1 MPLLVRSTWTWLGTT
16 MLAITLTACGGD
28 SGDAAPNGKPQPT
41 QSGTVSVLAGQLG
54 GNGSLD
60 GVGPA
65 ARFSLSAGITSDHE
79 GNVFVADAGNHTI
92 RKITPAGK
100 VTTLA
105 GAAELSGAANGLGT
119 VARFNSPQGIAVDNN
134 GNILIADTGNHT
146 IRKITSTGIVTTIAG
161 TPGAPGSADGTGAN
175 SQFNGPTGITRDR
188 LGNLFVAD
196 SGNHTI
202 RKITPA
208 GIVSTFA
215 GASGLYGTEDG
226 TGADARLNSPIKIAI
241 GLNDCLL
248 VTTNGAMRKITPAGE
263 VTTFGNTGWGSMDV
277 DGNLSEAS
285 FFLPTGISTDRNGNI
300 FVAAT
305 TQTIRKISSSG
316 IVTTLAG
323 ASLRPG
329 YIDGKG
335 TEARFSFPFDLSADL
350 TGNIFV
356 ADTLNHTIRK
366 ITATGVVTTLA
377 GKVSIKGSTDGMGSE
392 ALFSYPDG
400 IARDRHGN
408 LFVADP
414 GNYTIRKITP
424 AGIVS
429 TFAGAAGMY
438 GTEDGTGADARF
450 GSVAAIAIDT
460 LDNLFVSDGNAIRMI
475 SPAGQ
480 VSTLAGATDPYGAGS
495 SDGTGAD
502 AQFNSPDALA
512 VDTNGNVF
520 VADTGNFTIRKIT
533 PDGVVTT
540 LAGAAEQE
548 GSVDGR
554 GSVARFRYPRSLV
567 IDSTGNI
574 VVADGSTIRKIT
586 PTGDVS
592 TIAGSDLAKGTTNG
606 TGIAA
611 RFNYPSALAAD
622 SAGNVFVA
630 DNTIRKIAPDGAVT
644 TVAGIP
650 GRSGVVPGP
659 LPTSLN
665 HMSGMTI
672 GLNGE
677 FYVTAEA
684 AVIKVVID

>member
-16 MLAITLTACGGD
+16 MLALTLTACGGD
-28 SGDAAPNGKPQPT
+28 SGDAAPNGTPQPT

-105 GAAELSGAANGLGT
+105 GAAGLSGAANGLGT

-146 IRKITSTGIVTTIAG
+146 IRKITPTGMVTTIAG
-161 TPGAPGSADGTGAN
+161 AAGLSGSANGRGATARFYNPTGIAIDSAGNVFVTDTDNHTVRKITSADQVSTFAGIAGTHGSTDGTGTNALLN
-175 SQFNGPTGITRDR
+175 SPVKITIDRDD
-188 LGNLFVAD
+188 NLFVTT
-196 SGNHTI
+196 GTTI
-202 RKITPA
+202 RKITSM
-208 GIVSTFA
+208 GVVTTYA
-215 GASGLYGTEDG
+215 GATF
-226 TGADARLNSPIKIAI
+226 TGS
-241 GLNDCLL
+241 
-248 VTTNGAMRKITPAGE
+248 T
-263 VTTFGNTGWGSMDV
+263 
-277 DGNLSEAS
+277 DGNLAFAR
-285 FFLPTGISTDRNGNI
+285 FFFPIGISADRNGNI
-300 FVAAT
+300 FVADT
-305 TQTIRKISSSG
+305 WNYTIRQISASG

-323 ASLRPG
+323 MPMQCG
-329 YIDGKG
+329 YADGTG
-335 TEARFSFPFDLSADL
+335 ADARFSWVADL
-350 TGNIFV
+350 TVSPSGNLFV
-356 ADTLNHTIRK
+356 ADTGNHTIRK

-450 GSVAAIAIDT
+450 GSVAALAIDT

-480 VSTLAGATDPYGAGS
+480 VSTLAGAIDPDGAGS

-502 AQFNSPDALA
+502 ARFNSPDALA

-520 VADTGNFTIRKIT
+520 VADRGNFTIRKIT
-533 PDGVVTT
+533 PGGVVTT
-540 LAGAAEQE
+540 LAGAAGQE
-548 GSVDGR
+548 GFVNGQ
-554 GSVARFRYPRSLV
+554 GSVARFRHLRSLV

-606 TGIAA
+606 TGTAA
-611 RFNYPSALAAD
+611 RFNYPSALAVD

-630 DNTIRKIAPDGAVT
+630 DNTIRKIAPDGTVT